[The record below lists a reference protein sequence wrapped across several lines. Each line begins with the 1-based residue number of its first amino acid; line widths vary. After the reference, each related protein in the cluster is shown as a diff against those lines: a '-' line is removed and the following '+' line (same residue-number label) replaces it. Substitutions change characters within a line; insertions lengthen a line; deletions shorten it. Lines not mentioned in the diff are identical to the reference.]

1 MMAKSG
7 FSARAAQ
14 QAMEFLTRLLED
26 DEVKEETRLKAAGMI
41 LERTVPKTAAAKPAE
56 SKPAAPA
63 AVKFE
68 GDLERWSR

>member
-41 LERTVPKTAAAKPAE
+41 LERTVPKTAAKPAE

>member
-1 MMAKSG
+1 MTARSG
-7 FSARAAQ
+7 FSAKAAR

-41 LERTVPKTAAAKPAE
+41 LDRTVPKTAANKPAGE
-56 SKPAAPA
+56 REAAPA